1 MADAASE
8 HAIIAPTAHTRQTA
22 APPYWWRIAPFP
34 SSRPEWVDG
43 ALIHV
48 NEGKPPG
55 RAVFGETAPLE
66 PYLQVRHWFVAEA
79 NFSAL
84 ARANA
89 LVSDTNAP
97 QIKLKISDVAAGA
110 AKLDHDVGAP
120 GRRQHVASEK

>member
-1 MADAASE
+1 MSTKESRRDV
-8 HAIIAPTAHTRQTA
+8 
-22 APPYWWRIAPFP
+22 PF
-34 SSRPEWVDG
+34 S
-43 ALIHV
+43 A
-48 NEGKPPG
+48 KP
-55 RAVFGETAPLE
+55 RPLE